1 MVYYIRFL
9 KLPKYDASKD
19 TVRALMTVTTD
30 LGDDFYPG
38 SLTLYSMLKTSQC
51 EMDRQSKWHT
61 AGWKAGMRTIWI
73 EIQNLRKCPSVPL
86 QFIVNTKPTL
96 EADCL
101 SHDEMP
107 EVLSVQINSFGQN
120 GRWEDPRADSRIQ
133 RKYKTASGHENVIF
147 EETGDS
153 IARHLW

>member
-30 LGDDFYPG
+30 LGDGFYPG
-38 SLTLYSMLKTSQC
+38 SLTLYSTIKTYGC
-51 EMDRQSKWHT
+51 DNERQSSWHT
-61 AGWKAGMRTIWI
+61 AEWKDGMRTIWI
-73 EIQNLRKCPSVPL
+73 EIQNFRKCPSVPL
-86 QFIVNTKPTL
+86 QLTVNFRPTL
-96 EADCL
+96 EADHL
-101 SHDEMP
+101 LYNEMP
-107 EVLSVQINSFGQN
+107 EVLSVQINSVGRD
-120 GRWEDPRADSRIQ
+120 GRWEDPQADSRVQ
-133 RKYKTASGHENVIF
+133 RKYKSANGRENVIS